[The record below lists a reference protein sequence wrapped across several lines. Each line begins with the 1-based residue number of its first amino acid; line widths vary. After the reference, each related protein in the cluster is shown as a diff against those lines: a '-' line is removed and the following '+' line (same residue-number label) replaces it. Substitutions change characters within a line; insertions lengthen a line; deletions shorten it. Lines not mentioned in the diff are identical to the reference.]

1 MSSPI
6 DQLLR
11 STRAL
16 NGDRL
21 VLEAGKN
28 AFVWTAAG
36 AKEVTKSPL
45 TPYDVFKLIS
55 PIMPENRK
63 VDLVGKPST
72 EFQYHLEGIGTFD
85 VTVIKE
91 TSGIKA
97 VLKYAEAAPTQAL
110 PQARPLI
117 MAQPLS
123 RQEPPPPMAQ
133 PVRPVMAQPLS
144 QQEPPPP
151 MAQPVRPVMAQ
162 PLSRQE
168 LPPPMAQPI
177 PAEPPVRLDR
187 TAPLPQH
194 LQRQEPNPELPP
206 SHPLAAP
213 IPPSSHLPSIT
224 SAGTMSSRH
233 QLGNLTDR
241 EKAKLELDK
250 LLERAVKMKCSDLHL
265 ASGAPPIV
273 RRFGAL
279 IRLEADPMD
288 VEKARLLIKEILT
301 EEQFSRFDSTG
312 DLDFSYELV
321 GVGRFRGN
329 VLRQYRGIDLTF
341 HVVPADILP
350 PEQLGL
356 PSLVRDL
363 TRNHQGLILITGAA
377 GQGKSTTISSLVDV
391 INSERPLH
399 VITIEDPIEF
409 IHPINKVAVV
419 NQREVGRH
427 TLSYANALR
436 AALRE
441 DPDVLVVG
449 EMRDPETISLAITAA
464 ETGHLVM
471 GTLMTSSA
479 HQTVERILE
488 SFPPSQ
494 QNQIR
499 TMLSESLRA
508 VISQRLIPLADDS
521 GMVLAAEILLG
532 TPAVSNLI
540 RDKKTF
546 QIPSIMQTSRN
557 IGMKRMDDALVEL
570 VQNRKITLQQAM
582 EYALDKKLLES
593 LAGR

>member
-1 MSSPI
+1 MPSPI

-28 AFVWTAAG
+28 AFVWTATG
-36 AKEVTKSPL
+36 AKDVTKSPL

-72 EFQYHLEGIGTFD
+72 EFQYHLDCVGNFN

-91 TSGIKA
+91 SSGIKA
-97 VLKYAEAAPTQAL
+97 ILKYVEVQPQTL

-117 MAQPLS
+117 
-123 RQEPPPPMAQ
+123 
-133 PVRPVMAQPLS
+133 MAQPLS

-151 MAQPVRPVMAQ
+151 MAQPVRPGITQPLPPTVKPIMAQ
-162 PLSRQE
+162 PLF
-168 LPPPMAQPI
+168 PI
-177 PAEPPVRLDR
+177 EGAHVDQ

-194 LQRQEPNPELPP
+194 LKQEPP
-206 SHPLAAP
+206 SP
-213 IPPSSHLPSIT
+213 IPLNLPSPHAFTQQQTHSTPSSLPLPSVT

-233 QLGNLTDR
+233 QVGNLTDR
-241 EKAKLELDK
+241 ERAKLELDK

-273 RRFGAL
+273 RRFGSL
-279 IRLEADPMD
+279 IRLEADPLD
-288 VEKARLLIKEILT
+288 VERARLLIKEILT
-301 EEQFSRFDSTG
+301 EEQFNRFESTG

-321 GVGRFRGN
+321 GIGRFRGN

-341 HVVPADILP
+341 HVVPAEILP

-363 TRNHQGLILITGAA
+363 TRNHQGLILVTGAA

-391 INSERPLH
+391 INTERPLH
-399 VITIEDPIEF
+399 IITIEDPIEF
-409 IHPINKVAVV
+409 IHSINKTAVV

-546 QIPSIMQTSRN
+546 QLPSIMQTSRN

-570 VQNRKITLQQAM
+570 VQSRKITLQQAM

>member
-21 VLEAGKN
+21 ILEAGKN

-85 VTVIKE
+85 VTVVKE

-133 PVRPVMAQPLS
+133 PVRPVMTQPL
-144 QQEPPPP
+144 PPR
-151 MAQPVRPVMAQ
+151 AQPV
-162 PLSRQE
+162 
-168 LPPPMAQPI
+168 
-177 PAEPPVRLDR
+177 PAEIPSRLDR

-194 LQRQEPNPELPP
+194 LHRQEPNPEPP
-206 SHPLAAP
+206 PLQSPAAS
-213 IPPSSHLPSIT
+213 IPSPLPSIT

-233 QLGNLTDR
+233 QIGNLTDR
-241 EKAKLELDK
+241 ERARLELDK

-279 IRLEADPMD
+279 IRLEADPLD
-288 VEKARLLIKEILT
+288 IEKVRLLIKEILT
-301 EEQFSRFDSTG
+301 EEQFSRFESTG

-321 GVGRFRGN
+321 GTGRFRGN
-329 VLRQYRGIDLTF
+329 VLKQYRGIDLTF

-363 TRNHQGLILITGAA
+363 TKNHQGLILVTGAA

-399 VITIEDPIEF
+399 IITIEDPIEF
-409 IHPINKVAVV
+409 IHPISKVAVV

-570 VQNRKITLQQAM
+570 VQSRKITLQQAM

-593 LAGR
+593 LAGK

>member
-28 AFVWTAAG
+28 ALVWTAFG
-36 AKEVTKSPL
+36 AKDVTKSPL

-72 EFQYHLEGIGTFD
+72 EFQYHLESVGTFN
-85 VTVIKE
+85 VTIIKE
-91 TSGIKA
+91 SSGIKA
-97 VLKYAEAAPTQAL
+97 VLKYIEAPTTPTQAL

-123 RQEPPPPMAQ
+123 
-133 PVRPVMAQPLS
+133 

-151 MAQPVRPVMAQ
+151 MAQPVKPGVTQPLPPTVRPIMAQ
-162 PLSRQE
+162 PL
-168 LPPPMAQPI
+168 LD
-177 PAEPPVRLDR
+177 PVPQAYSDR
-187 TAPLPQH
+187 TAPLPQQ
-194 LQRQEPNPELPP
+194 LQRGEIPNLPTPP
-206 SHPLAAP
+206 S
-213 IPPSSHLPSIT
+213 LPSPHTQPPPQAVSTQTSLPSVT

-233 QLGNLTDR
+233 QVGSLTDR

-273 RRFGAL
+273 RRLGSL
-279 IRLEADPMD
+279 IRLEADPLD
-288 VEKARLLIKEILT
+288 TERVKLLIKEILT

-321 GVGRFRGN
+321 GIGRFRGN

-350 PEQLGL
+350 PEELGL
-356 PSLVRDL
+356 PPLVRDL

-391 INSERPLH
+391 INTERPLH
-399 VITIEDPIEF
+399 IITIEDPIEF
-409 IHPINKVAVV
+409 IHPINKAGVV

-570 VQNRKITLQQAM
+570 VQSGKITLQQAV
-582 EYALDKKLLES
+582 EYALDKKMLES
-593 LAGR
+593 LARR